1 MQTCRASS
9 LLLGGLFA
17 AGLLSGAANPSGAQV
32 PAKPDGFPER
42 PLTMIVPYGA
52 GGGSDQ
58 LARAMAAELEKVL
71 GVGVQVVNKPGGGG
85 MAAIPDFMTAPADG
99 YTLLESIDDAVTNYV
114 SGKLKENPASD
125 WEPLAMAQITFSQI
139 YIRPDDSRF
148 SDWAGFLAH
157 AKANPGGVAIANLGN
172 LGSMERVNMAKLE
185 GALGFKT
192 NQIAFDKPAER
203 YAALIGGH
211 VDALFEQP
219 GDVRGFLDG
228 GQMKPILTLFDERP
242 KAFADVPT
250 HKDAGADFEALLR
263 FRGFWTQPSVPAER
277 RTYLEAAL
285 RAAFNS
291 PGFQDFNRQKY
302 MHLIDSYRDTAGSKK
317 LIDKAADTYRAVY
330 KEMGL
335 IQ

>member
-1 MQTCRASS
+1 MTKRAFLS
-9 LLLGGLFA
+9 LILGSALGA
-17 AGLLSGAANPSGAQV
+17 AWLSGTAGAAQM
-32 PAKPDGFPER
+32 AKPAGFPER

-58 LARAMAAELEKVL
+58 LSRAMAAELEKVL

-85 MAAIPDFMTAPADG
+85 MAAVPDFMAAPADG
-99 YTLLESIDDAVTNYV
+99 YTILESIDDAVTNYV

-125 WEPLAMAQITFSQI
+125 WEPLAMAQITFSQV

-148 SDWAGFLAH
+148 SDWEGFVAH
-157 AKANPGGVAIANLGN
+157 AKANPGATTIANVGN
-172 LGSMERVNMAKLE
+172 LGSMERVNMVKLE
-185 GALGFKT
+185 QALGFKV

-219 GDVRGFLDG
+219 GDVRSFLDSG
-228 GQMKPILTLFDERP
+228 TMKPILTLFDERP
-242 KAFADVPT
+242 KAFAEVPT

-263 FRGFWTQPSVPAER
+263 FRGFYTLPGVPAER
-277 RTYLEAAL
+277 RKYLETAL
-285 RAAFNS
+285 REAFNS
-291 PGFQDFNRQKY
+291 AGFQDFNQKKY

-317 LIDKAADTYRAVY
+317 LIDNAAKTYQAVY